1 MSSQLEAL
9 VYVVSTSLSEMKA
22 LLASVNDADPRTID
36 AKLRLLE
43 AVASNLSSGAD
54 RLSKHL
60 DTLPPDDP
68 NAVQNGPQPP
78 EDDDGLLLKA
88 ALCLGE
94 IVGEPPQ

>member
-22 LLASVNDADPRTID
+22 LLASVNDADPRTVD

-43 AVASNLSSGAD
+43 AVASNLSAGAD

-60 DTLPPDDP
+60 DALPPDDP
-68 NAVQNGPQPP
+68 NGVTKGPQPP
-78 EDDDGLLLKA
+78 VDDSGLLLSA
-88 ALCLGE
+88 ALRLGE
-94 IVGEPPQ
+94 IMGELAA